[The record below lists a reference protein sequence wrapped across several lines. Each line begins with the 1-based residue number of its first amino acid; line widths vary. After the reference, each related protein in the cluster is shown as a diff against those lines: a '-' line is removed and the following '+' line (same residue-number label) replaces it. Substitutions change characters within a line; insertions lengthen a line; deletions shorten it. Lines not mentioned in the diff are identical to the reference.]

1 MEEFIAHFI
10 FVAHISQVM
19 SLCEKDDN
27 INTHIIAK
35 KCNIDLGAN
44 NAIVGH
50 IAREAA
56 GWKRVCISPT
66 NYGLRK
72 AA

>member
-1 MEEFIAHFI
+1 MEEFIAHFF

-19 SLCEKDDN
+19 SVCEKNDN
-27 INTHIIAK
+27 INTHIIAQQH
-35 KCNIDLGAN
+35 NIDLGVN

-50 IAREAA
+50 IAREAI
-56 GWKRVCISPT
+56 GWKRVCIAPT

-72 AA
+72 AV